1 MLTIR
6 LQRTG
11 KKNHSHFRVV
21 LAEKTAHVSKKIQ
34 EVLGSYNPH
43 TKEFIVKNA
52 EKLQYWI
59 DQNVSISPTA
69 HNLLVMKGHLKADKV
84 RAFNTPKVAPKVEEA
99 APAATPAAEVA
110 VEAAP
115 APEAAPEV
123 VAEAPVEAN
132 PEPTTEAPTE
142 TPAA

>member
-21 LAEKTAHVSKKIQ
+21 LAEKTAHVSKKFQ
-34 EVLGSYNPH
+34 EILGSYNPH
-43 TKEFIVKNA
+43 TKEFVVKNA

-59 DQNVSISPTA
+59 DQNVSISPSA
-69 HNLLVMKGHLKADKV
+69 HNLLVTKGLLKADKV
-84 RAFNTPKVAPKVEEA
+84 KAFNTPKKAEEAKPAEA
-99 APAATPAAEVA
+99 APVAAPTAEAPVTEAPAA
-110 VEAAP
+110 
-115 APEAAPEV
+115 EAAPE
-123 VAEAPVEAN
+123 ATA
-132 PEPTTEAPTE
+132 EAPTE

>member
-43 TKEFIVKNA
+43 SKEFVVKNA
-52 EKLQYWI
+52 EKLKYWI
-59 DQNVSISPTA
+59 DQNVQISPSA
-69 HNLLVMKGHLKADKV
+69 HNLLVTKGHLQAEKV
-84 RAFNTPKVAPKVEEA
+84 KAFNTPKVEKPAEA
-99 APAATPAAEVA
+99 AP
-110 VEAAP
+110 
-115 APEAAPEV
+115 
-123 VAEAPVEAN
+123 VAEASAPVEA
-132 PEPTTEAPTE
+132 TTSEQPAAEAAAPVEPTE
-142 TPAA
+142 TLPA